1 MREFFGFGGYERT
14 PEGFLSW
21 QHLVFASVFLI
32 AMIAVSIIIGLRFRN
47 KDEKAKNKVLVWTAI
62 LIVASEVFHITIC
75 CIRENSF
82 TPILHNLPLFLC
94 SIQFITIPLAAFAKG
109 RIKEAALDFVFVFGI
124 LSAVMGV
131 FGAGQNFNAYPVISF
146 DNVIS
151 AITHT
156 ISGFASLYIVISNM
170 TSMKSKNIWITYM
183 ILISVCV
190 LAYIADILIP
200 ELRYE
205 KREIAKVVI
214 LNTKNVIL
222 RIINISLGGTNF
234 TLLEPK
240 DVLTEAVKMQAPKI
254 ILVHNHPSGD
264 ATPSKSDYNVTDRVF
279 EAAELMGIELLDHI
293 VIGDGTYQSILRQK
307 NAFRKDVKTRC

>member
-131 FGAGQNFNAYPVISF
+131 FGAGQNFNAYPVISL

-200 ELRYE
+200 
-205 KREIAKVVI
+205 
-214 LNTKNVIL
+214 
-222 RIINISLGGTNF
+222 
-234 TLLEPK
+234 
-240 DVLTEAVKMQAPKI
+240 
-254 ILVHNHPSGD
+254 
-264 ATPSKSDYNVTDRVF
+264 YNYMF
-279 EAAELMGIELLDHI
+279 LMR
-293 VIGDGTYQSILRQK
+293 GDGTPYDIFYNLVNGNPVLYPIIVVALFLLYILVFYLIYFWIKKMIKSKHNKNTQNNK
-307 NAFRKDVKTRC
+307 NA